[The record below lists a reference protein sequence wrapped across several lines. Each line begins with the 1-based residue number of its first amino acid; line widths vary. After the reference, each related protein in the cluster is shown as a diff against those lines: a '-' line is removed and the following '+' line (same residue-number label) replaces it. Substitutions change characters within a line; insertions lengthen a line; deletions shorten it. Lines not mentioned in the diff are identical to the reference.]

1 MLLIKDLP
9 SVSRIADSSLRDLL
23 IARARELQPYL
34 DGDDLSELVTFL
46 VVEPGDSLTAIDEQL
61 GFRLLGDELR
71 RFEIITDHAA
81 WYEIVFILSD
91 DGAGIEVL
99 VPKHIAIDP
108 ELLRM
113 CADHALPLPN

>member
-23 IARARELQPYL
+23 TARARELQPYL
-34 DGDDLSELVTFL
+34 DGEDLSELVTFL
-46 VVEPGDSLTAIDEQL
+46 VVEPGDSLAAIDAVL
-61 GFRLLGDELR
+61 GFRLVGDQIRCFEL
-71 RFEIITDHAA
+71 ITDHAS

-113 CADHALPLPN
+113 CARHALPLPD